1 MLKLW
6 MAVWRSIFLP
16 LEKGEDAYGS
26 NHFGSDHGVPDSG
39 CLKTEINRPS
49 DQTLAVYLIELIH

>member
-1 MLKLW
+1 

>member
-1 MLKLW
+1 

-26 NHFGSDHGVPDSG
+26 DYFGVSHGVLDFS
-39 CLKTEINRPS
+39 CLKTEINRLS
-49 DQTLAVYLIELIH
+49 AQTLAVYSLQ